1 MLAEALIELGEQGTV
16 VDLSVANQRSH
27 LSTLAI
33 SRLLDAME
41 ACPEMIKLGLGTL
54 RDDGIR
60 KRHQQITMAN
70 TEAKRI
76 RRSSLRRSAAGG
88 EDDATGLAPNTPWS
102 PMSHSSSSAAS
113 SNPSSEPGSPNRPLR
128 VKSNA
133 SSALLERMSS
143 IEGSVAAAIDE
154 MNTVAVDWAHEARC
168 IAQSE
173 AHPEPALVGA
183 RELPN
188 AAAAAGGGGG
198 SGGGGAAY
206 YSLSG
211 SMAWL
216 KATDDE
222 RRGVIEA
229 LATNTTI
236 ATLNLANCNISDG
249 LGAAFGDVLRANST
263 LTCLNLETNALSS
276 AAIESIARSLQDGGG
291 ARLRELK
298 LANQRV
304 TCSQRSEEALAEA
317 LWACTTLVKLS
328 FNSYRSTRARD
339 LVSRGLA
346 RNVEAERSHRQR
358 RKTEAAVS
366 AGEAT
371 TSPTSSA
378 RQSSVASPVCRR
390 VQRL

>member
-1 MLAEALIELGEQGTV
+1 
-16 VDLSVANQRSH
+16 
-27 LSTLAI
+27 
-33 SRLLDAME
+33 
-41 ACPEMIKLGLGTL
+41 MIKLGLGTL

-173 AHPEPALVGA
+173 ARPALVGA

-188 AAAAAGGGGG
+188 AAAAAGGG
-198 SGGGGAAY
+198 SSGGGAAY

-216 KATDDE
+216 ATDDE
-222 RRGVIEA
+222 RRG
-229 LATNTTI
+229 
-236 ATLNLANCNISDG
+236 
-249 LGAAFGDVLRANST
+249 
-263 LTCLNLETNALSS
+263 
-276 AAIESIARSLQDGGG
+276 
-291 ARLRELK
+291 
-298 LANQRV
+298 
-304 TCSQRSEEALAEA
+304 
-317 LWACTTLVKLS
+317 
-328 FNSYRSTRARD
+328 
-339 LVSRGLA
+339 
-346 RNVEAERSHRQR
+346 
-358 RKTEAAVS
+358 
-366 AGEAT
+366 
-371 TSPTSSA
+371 
-378 RQSSVASPVCRR
+378 
-390 VQRL
+390 

>member
-1 MLAEALIELGEQGTV
+1 MSILSRASSFEVGSGESTKSVWDLLDELDESFELSHASAQQQQQFKLLTPEKKAEALQRITVAAPKALQKLILNGVGLENTHVEQLVGILRAAKHLKKLHVERNNLGETGLIMLAEALIELGEQGTV

-198 SGGGGAAY
+198 SGGGV
-206 YSLSG
+206 
-211 SMAWL
+211 
-216 KATDDE
+216 
-222 RRGVIEA
+222 RR
-229 LATNTTI
+229 TI
-236 ATLNLANCNISDG
+236 RSP
-249 LGAAFGDVLRANST
+249 
-263 LTCLNLETNALSS
+263 
-276 AAIESIARSLQDGGG
+276 AR
-291 ARLRELK
+291 
-298 LANQRV
+298 
-304 TCSQRSEEALAEA
+304 
-317 LWACTTLVKLS
+317 W
-328 FNSYRSTRARD
+328 
-339 LVSRGLA
+339 RG
-346 RNVEAERSHRQR
+346 
-358 RKTEAAVS
+358 
-366 AGEAT
+366 
-371 TSPTSSA
+371 
-378 RQSSVASPVCRR
+378 
-390 VQRL
+390 